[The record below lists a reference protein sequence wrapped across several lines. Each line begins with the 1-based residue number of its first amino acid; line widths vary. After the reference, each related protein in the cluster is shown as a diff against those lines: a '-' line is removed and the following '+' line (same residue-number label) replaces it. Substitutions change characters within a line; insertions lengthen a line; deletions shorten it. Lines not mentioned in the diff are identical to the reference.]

1 MSDKKFGF
9 QNAPSVKEFKTG
21 MRVKL
26 SPHHRAHGGEW
37 ATVGWVDCGGWAY
50 CDIDNDATAVVDPHL
65 LPGCT
70 LDLYSI
76 WEGREYKNGAG
87 EQCRILFVSDSHVIV
102 IFDNF
107 SSERGFTQGWQR
119 SEFLAEWTPLPLSA
133 EKPPEAHRPLS
144 EIIAEL
150 KTMQRNPWFE
160 SRTKGSLDLV
170 VEAFERI
177 AEGGK

>member
-1 MSDKKFGF
+1 MNDKKFGF

-26 SPHHRAHGGEW
+26 PQFLPHGGEW

-76 WEGREYKNGAG
+76 WEGREYENTEGR
-87 EQCRILFVSDSHVIV
+87 QCRVLFVSDSHVV
-102 IFDNF
+102 LRFDH
-107 SSERGFTQGWQR
+107 RIDRLWPR
-119 SEFLAEWTPLPLSA
+119 YEFLAEWTPLPLPA

-160 SRTKGSLDLV
+160 SRTKGSLDLI